1 MLGETETSPPGA
13 LHPPL
18 FVGAITLP
26 RSPPWVPQHPELE
39 SPGHP
44 PRQAQGQGQTCRC
57 EQGRK
62 QILGH
67 KHPQGE
73 LAPQLV
79 PTPALGI
86 SLCSV
91 RRAASAINSVLRQH
105 GPDPAHGAGTA
116 WEMFIAGGAQGM
128 GGSLPCAARA
138 IGAERDGAGEATWER
153 LDVGFAL
160 FAVKTPRVGAPH
172 EGPPR
177 ADAGDHGAGI
187 PTHPGTPEVTLRGA
201 PMCRG
206 GPPPRQ
212 VPVPQPCRGFSALE

>member
-1 MLGETETSPPGA
+1 MSPPHGTSPSFICGCRHAAPQ
-13 LHPPL
+13 P
-18 FVGAITLP
+18 
-26 RSPPWVPQHPELE
+26 SWVPQHPELE

-44 PRQAQGQGQTCRC
+44 PRKAQGQRQTCRC

-62 QILGH
+62 QILGQ

-73 LAPQLV
+73 LAAQLV

-116 WEMFIAGGAQGM
+116 WEMFIAGGAQGL

-138 IGAERDGAGEATWER
+138 IGAEWDGAGEATWEPTW
-153 LDVGFAL
+153 DVGFAL

-187 PTHPGTPEVTLRGA
+187 PAPPGTPEVTLRGA
-201 PMCRG
+201 PMCQG
-206 GPPPRQ
+206 GPQPRQ